1 VCASSAKPQEKAPVT
16 NANRET
22 KNDRRAHA
30 REQARLMR
38 EKAKKTERRRRY
50 LIQGGIGVAIIAVI
64 VIVVLVI
71 VQNQANSVVA
81 AAKAGGPKNMIS
93 DGILF
98 HGVDGKAVPVKTA
111 AIKKG
116 GKPVA
121 TDSSTY
127 KGKANIVE
135 YIDLQCP
142 FCNEFETTNLAAIE
156 KWVAAGKATVE
167 IHPISI
173 LTDPTDGG
181 YSQRAASAV
190 ACVANYEPDAFPKVL
205 AALYKNQPTEG
216 SGGLPNSKIAS
227 IISGAGATNPKIR
240 ACVNGASF
248 AKWVVAATSR
258 ATSGVYAKY
267 ATQFNNQVSTPGI
280 IVNGNV
286 YQGDPVNSSDW
297 LTNAKEFATFVDSVV
312 PGTTD

>member
-1 VCASSAKPQEKAPVT
+1 MT

-30 REQARLMR
+30 REEARAMR
-38 EKAKKTERRRRY
+38 EKQKKAEKRRRF
-50 LIQGGIGVAIIAVI
+50 LIQGGVGVAIIAVI
-64 VIVVLVI
+64 VIVVLVV

-98 HGVDGKAVPVKTA
+98 HGAGGKAVAVKTA

-121 TDSSTY
+121 TDSAKY

-142 FCNEFETTNLAAIE
+142 FCDEFELTNLTAIE

-190 ACVANYEPDAFPKVL
+190 ACVANYEPDAFLKAL
-205 AALYKNQPTEG
+205 DALYKDQPKEG
-216 SGGLPNSKIAS
+216 SGGLANSKIAS
-227 IISGAGATNPKIR
+227 IISGAGATDPKIR
-240 ACVNGASF
+240 PCINGASF
-248 AKWVVAATSR
+248 SKWVVAATSR
-258 ATSGVYAKY
+258 AASGFYAKN
-267 ATQFNNQVSTPGI
+267 ATQFSNEVSTPGI
-280 IVNGNV
+280 AVNGTI
-286 YQGDPVNSSDW
+286 YLGDPANSQDW
-297 LTNAKEFATFVDSVV
+297 LTNASEFATFVDSIV
-312 PGTTD
+312 PGTTS